1 MIAFITIKKQ
11 TTKMKNLFTAGI
23 ILVIIQ
29 LAFADLAKAQLT
41 SLPSGGNK
49 RASVSESIGI
59 TNVAITYSRPAVKK
73 RDDHIWGGLIPV
85 GYVDQGFGPSK
96 QAPWRAGANENTTIE
111 FSTDVKIE
119 GQALAAGKYGFFI
132 AYDPNECTLIF
143 SKNSTSWGSFFYR
156 PDEDVLRVK
165 VKPVSADKSMEWL
178 KYEFTDQTP
187 SSAVVALQWEKLVIP
202 FKIDVDVAEAQLAS
216 FRKELRSEKG
226 FSWEAWDQ
234 AAQYCAQNKTNLDEA
249 LMWADTA
256 TSANF
261 GGDKSFTAWSTKA
274 TVLDAMGKS
283 TEAADVMK
291 KAYPYGNMNE
301 LYFYARNLTR
311 MKKGQQAFDVF
322 KIDYD
327 KFPNQFLT
335 NAGMARGYS
344 AIGDYKKAL
353 SYALKAQA
361 QAPDTANKNIV
372 DTMVKKLQDG
382 QDIN

>member
-1 MIAFITIKKQ
+1 MKTAFKT
-11 TTKMKNLFTAGI
+11 I
-23 ILVIIQ
+23 ILLAMIQ
-29 LAFADLAKAQLT
+29 LVFAGLAKAQLT
-41 SLPSGGNK
+41 ALPDGGNR
-49 RASVSESIGI
+49 RASVSEGIGI
-59 TNVAITYSRPAVKK
+59 TAVTITYNRPHVKG
-73 RDDHIWGGLIPV
+73 REGHIWGELIPV

-96 QAPWRAGANENTTIE
+96 QAPWRAGSNENTTIE

-119 GQALAAGKYGFFI
+119 GQPLAAGKYGFFI

-143 SKNSTSWGSFFYR
+143 SKNSSSWGSFFYK
-156 PDEDVLRVK
+156 PEEDVLRVK
-165 VKPVSADKSMEWL
+165 VKPVPADKSVEWL

-187 SSAVVALQWEKLVIP
+187 SSAVVQLEWEKLVIP
-202 FKIDVDVAEAQLAS
+202 FKIDVDVVGTQLAS
-216 FRKELRSEKG
+216 FRRELRSEKG
-226 FSWEAWDQ
+226 FNWEAWNQ

-249 LMWADTA
+249 LMWTDTA

-283 TEAADVMK
+283 QEAADAMK
-291 KAYPYGNMNE
+291 KAYPYASMNE
-301 LYFYARNLTR
+301 LYFYARGLTR

-322 KIDYD
+322 KIAYD
-327 KFPNQFLT
+327 KYPNVFLT

-353 SYALKAQA
+353 GFALKAQA
-361 QAPDTANKNIV
+361 QAPDPANKNIV
-372 DTMVKKLQDG
+372 DGMVKKLQGG